1 MRIETS
7 TDDACVTLVLSG
19 ALTNT
24 DAESLTTTIAELLH
38 SGYRTFL
45 LDLHDV
51 SRIDSAGLGALVRA
65 YTDVRRGGG
74 TLKLIHVSEA
84 LSSKLNVTN
93 LLRPLAWREHP
104 GAMFPEITDPR
115 VGMLVGVLAILL
127 TILIALHR
135 DCS

>member
-7 TDDACVTLVLSG
+7 TDNACVRLVLSG
-19 ALTNT
+19 ALINT

-45 LDLHDV
+45 LDLRDV
-51 SRIDSAGLGALVRA
+51 PWVDSAGLGALVRA
-65 YTDVRRGGG
+65 YTDVGRGGG
-74 TLKLIHVSEA
+74 TLKLIGVSKA
-84 LSSKLNVTN
+84 LSSKLNLTN
-93 LLRPLAWREHP
+93 LLRPLAWREHR

-127 TILIALHR
+127 TVLITLHR